1 MVLLIID
8 FHREE
13 RPMDSMTASGIHGVL
28 MRAAV
33 AAVAAVAAAVAGVA
47 VLGATGPAM
56 VPNVDGSLSLP
67 GTPGAI

>member
-8 FHREE
+8 LHREE

-33 AAVAAVAAAVAGVA
+33 VAAVAGVA